1 MTIASTIGPQV
12 QGRPTVRPATVVPWS
27 TILSLAVVLTFAD
40 NFWVTSARNAV
51 GAVERI
57 QEPFTSYWRESTVVL
72 PLFVLAV
79 LGALTLALRRF
90 GPALR
95 GTKPVT
101 VAALMIVAA
110 ATAVGVAQIAV
121 SAVEDYRLQS
131 DQLVMMGIM
140 HGVCTGTCLVQAQHA
155 TVLAHLRAI
164 GYVGGL
170 LLGTNLVVVGWM
182 VMMWGGRLRV
192 TRLDTMP
199 ARHAATSVTA
209 SRVGVLRLALVAGL
223 VGSAA
228 IHAAVIREHLSEWP
242 AAGVFFVLLA
252 AAEVAVAAI
261 ILVRPH
267 RSTLLGAAAVSIGP
281 LLIWLCSRTVGM
293 PFGPAAGTPEGVGV
307 PDVVAGVLEV
317 STLVVDLLLL
327 GAMRWVR
334 RPAPSAHGRALVA
347 VALIAVTALG
357 LAGTAPSWIDAT
369 GDSGGHSELL
379 DQPH

>member
-1 MTIASTIGPQV
+1 M
-12 QGRPTVRPATVVPWS
+12 
-27 TILSLAVVLTFAD
+27 AVVLTLAD
-40 NFWVTSARNAV
+40 NFWVISARNAV

-79 LGALTLALRRF
+79 LGALTLALRQF
-90 GPALR
+90 GQSLR
-95 GTKPVT
+95 GPKPVS
-101 VAALMIVAA
+101 VAALMIVVA
-110 ATAVGVAQIAV
+110 ATAVAIAQIAV

-131 DQLVMMGIM
+131 DQLIMMGIM

-155 TVLAHLRAI
+155 TLLAHLRAI

-170 LLGTNLVVVGWM
+170 LLATNLVVVSWM

-192 TRLDTMP
+192 SRAEEMP
-199 ARHAATSVTA
+199 AGQAAASVTA

-223 VGSAA
+223 VGSGA
-228 IHAAVIREHLSEWP
+228 IHAAVIPKHLSEWP
-242 AAGVFFVLLA
+242 AAGVFFVLLT

-261 ILVRPH
+261 ILVRTH
-267 RSTLLGAAAVSIGP
+267 RNMLLAAAAVSMGP

-293 PFGPAAGTPEGVGV
+293 PFGPEAGTPEGVGV

-317 STLVVDLLLL
+317 STLMVALLLL
-327 GAMRWVR
+327 GAVAWVR

-347 VALIAVTALG
+347 VALVAVTAIG

-369 GDSGGHSELL
+369 GDSGGHSELV
-379 DQPH
+379 DHPH